1 MVIKKFAISL
11 FVSSLVLSCA
21 VLVSAQDA
29 TSANAT
35 AQQTPDVQK
44 QQEEKLKLET
54 RANALLEQVITEAQG
69 LKLPENRIRV
79 QIAAADML
87 WDRSA
92 PRARGLFSDA
102 GSVLGQMILDG
113 DRGDR
118 NYAQNL
124 SQLRQDL
131 VLTAGRHDAEL
142 GYQLLRSTQPQ
153 TPPGNA
159 GNVRRG
165 PNFDQ
170 QNNNLEQS
178 LLATIAATDPKM
190 AYQKAAESLD
200 KGEYPTSLAR
210 VLAQLQAKDPEAFKK
225 LSDKTLSR
233 LGSDSIVTSREAT
246 SLALSLLRPGP
257 RPTETSTATSADTNK
272 PATNNGQVL
281 SETAYRDLMGNAI
294 TAALGAT
301 AAASQGPRP
310 GGGGG
315 GGGRGA
321 RLPQPPQQTPPDETQ
336 TRQNNARSLL
346 QSMQSMMTQID
357 QYLPER
363 AQAVRQKLSD
373 LGMGNN
379 NTLSFGNQ
387 MRTAMQEGTSET
399 LAAAA
404 STAPPQV
411 QPALY
416 RQAAQKAV
424 EEGNSDRALQIAND
438 HLDEAGRK
446 TVMQAVDFKRLVTTA
461 SPEKLNEIK
470 QKLAALP
477 SDSDRVR
484 YLIDL
489 TKATEK
495 DNPKLALRFLEDA
508 RTLVNKRAANY
519 REFEDQIRV
528 ADAFASI
535 DSKRSFELLES
546 GIAHLNELLSAAA
559 VLNGFEVQIFKEG
572 ELSLRANSDLIGMV
586 ARYGQELAV
595 LAKSDFER
603 AHLTA
608 DKFQMSEPRL
618 NAKLSIVQSVLGV
631 QPSRNFNNRRIQ
643 DNSQF
648 VLR

>member
-1 MVIKKFAISL
+1 MIIKKFAVSL
-11 FVSSLVLSCA
+11 FVLSLVLSCA
-21 VLVSAQDA
+21 ALISAQEA
-29 TSANAT
+29 TSATAT
-35 AQQTPDVQK
+35 ARQTPDAQQ

-54 RANALLEQVITEAQG
+54 KANALLEQVITEAQG
-69 LKLPENRIRV
+69 LRLPENRIRV

-124 SQLRQDL
+124 NQLRQDL
-131 VLTAGRHDAEL
+131 VLAAGRHDAEL
-142 GYQLLRSTQPQ
+142 GYQLLRSTQP
-153 TPPGNA
+153 PAPASNA
-159 GNVRRG
+159 GNVRRFPG
-165 PNFDQ
+165 LDQ

-210 VLAQLQAKDPEAFKK
+210 VLAQLQAKDQEAFKK

-257 RPTETSTATSADTNK
+257 RPTETSTAASADANK
-272 PATNNGQVL
+272 TTTNNGQVL

-294 TAALGAT
+294 TAALSAT
-301 AAASQGPRP
+301 AGASPGPRP

-315 GGGRGA
+315 RVA
-321 RLPQPPQQTPPDETQ
+321 RPAQPAPQNPPDEAQ
-336 TRQNNARSLL
+336 TRQNNARALL
-346 QSMQSMMTQID
+346 QSMPSMMPHID
-357 QYLPER
+357 QYLPDR
-363 AQAVRQKLSD
+363 AQAVRQKLSE

-379 NTLSFGNQ
+379 NTMTFGNQ
-387 MRTAMQEGTSET
+387 MRTAMQQGTSET

-404 STAPPQV
+404 NAAPPQV

-446 TVMQAVDFKRLVTTA
+446 SIMQAVDFKSMVTTA

-489 TKATEK
+489 TRATQK

-508 RTLVNKRAANY
+508 RNLVNKRAANY
-519 REFEDQIRV
+519 REFEDQVRV
-528 ADAFASI
+528 ADAFAPI
-535 DSKRSFELLES
+535 DSKRSFELLET

-559 VLNGFEVQIFKEG
+559 VLNGFEVQIFKDG

-586 ARYGQELAV
+586 SRYGQELAV

-603 AHLTA
+603 AHVTA
-608 DKFQMSEPRL
+608 DKFQMPEPRL
-618 NAKLSIVQSVLGV
+618 NAKLSIVQSILGT
-631 QPSRNFNNRRIQ
+631 QPSRNFNNRRLQ
-643 DNSQF
+643 DNFQF